1 VLESFDPRESKAAI
15 TYGRFTYGRFLKN
28 LGRFL
33 ENAKWASVQSRH
45 DIEPPVSGAGN
56 MDVVA

>member
-1 VLESFDPRESKAAI
+1 VLEPFDPRESKAAI
-15 TYGRFTYGRFLKN
+15 AYGRFLKN

-33 ENAKWASVQSRH
+33 ENAKWASVHSRH

-56 MDVVA
+56 MDVFA